1 MASVL
6 TKVWLAVMVAI
17 TLLYAFLLFERGWVL
32 LQDAQPIA
40 VVMGIAILVF
50 PLLAIATIFYEI
62 RFGFRLAKLEKLFT
76 ESGMQVPEYLL
87 RPSGRA
93 EADSGKQVFQ
103 QIKSQLEKDENNFL
117 LWYLLAD
124 SYDKLGDRKRA
135 RSAARQ
141 AISRAKQADAL

>member
-1 MASVL
+1 ML

-32 LQDAQPIA
+32 LQDGQPIA

-76 ESGMQVPEYLL
+76 ESGMQAPEYL
-87 RPSGRA
+87 RKPSGRA